1 LFTDILLCLLL
12 DWMCVGNNLILHHT
26 GLLYDAYGFIIIYH
40 AFMQI
45 VVQNVT
51 NRSDNPY
58 PFYIHVKQ
66 VLTAYFAIYFC
77 RCHICLG
84 NFLLSTC
91 VLYDLFTQ
99 RVPLVEEEVLTL
111 PEYLISLP
119 VFIGLVL
126 LNLYFSV

>member
-1 LFTDILLCLLL
+1 
-12 DWMCVGNNLILHHT
+12 MCVGSNLILYHT

-66 VLTAYFAIYFC
+66 VLTAYFA
-77 RCHICLG
+77 
-84 NFLLSTC
+84 
-91 VLYDLFTQ
+91 
-99 RVPLVEEEVLTL
+99 LT
-111 PEYLISLP
+111 P
-119 VFIGLVL
+119 
-126 LNLYFSV
+126 